1 MTQLQP
7 RGSSGGARIDQWRQV
22 SSAHPLARG
31 FTLLEVMI
39 AVAFIGIAML
49 ALLTL
54 HNRNLHSVI
63 GAQEMSRAVV
73 LAQALMAQAETERYP
88 SLGNTSGD
96 FQRDYP
102 GKYPGYRWQREVA
115 PTPGPPDLRTVTVRI
130 FYGSNG
136 KRVFELDEIMHN
148 PTPNPPPQAAGG
160 AQQNGAAGGE

>member
-1 MTQLQP
+1 MAP
-7 RGSSGGARIDQWRQV
+7 
-22 SSAHPLARG
+22 G

-63 GAQEMSRAVV
+63 GAQEMSRAAV
-73 LAQALMAQAETERYP
+73 LAQALMAQAEAERYP
-88 SLGNTSGD
+88 AMGSTSGD

-102 GKYPGYRWQREVA
+102 GKYPDYRWQRDVA
-115 PTPGPPDLRTVTVRI
+115 ATVGLQDLRTVTVRI

-136 KRVFELDEIMHN
+136 KRTFELAEIMHN

-160 AQQNGAAGGE
+160 SQQNSGAGDN